1 MADQDA
7 LERLSAA
14 YRTEV
19 NEGTKERHITEMSTA
34 IRTAPPVPVPTGF
47 ALRRRIAGAAA
58 AVAVV
63 VAPVGMA
70 VAAEDAVPGEFLY
83 PLKQVTERVRAFID
97 DDIAA
102 THRVEE
108 AEHLVIRGAPIV
120 EITRAVER
128 AEAATSGLMED
139 RLLRPRL
146 ESVRERLRQQ
156 DELDSGARERE
167 ESPQSGRQDTPDG
180 DPGNVGPSGGQNT
193 PGEGS
198 ATTSVPG
205 SQGPGD
211 GEGARLQ
218 DGNGGNNQSAPPPP
232 HGNSDTG
239 APEGGSGTPEPDGS
253 GEGGTASPPTTAR
266 QNTEGA
272 SGS

>member
-19 NEGTKERHITEMSTA
+19 NEGTKERHIAEMSTA

-58 AVAVV
+58 AFAVV

-83 PLKQVTERVRAFID
+83 PVKQVTERVRAFVD

-128 AEAATSGLMED
+128 AEAATSGLTED

-146 ESVRERLRQQ
+146 ESIRERLRQQ
-156 DELDSGARERE
+156 DELELGARDSE
-167 ESPQSGRQDTPDG
+167 ESPQSGRQDTPDR
-180 DPGNVGPSGGQNT
+180 DPGNVGPSGGQST

-205 SQGPGD
+205 SSGPGD
-211 GEGARLQ
+211 GEEERPQ
-218 DGNGGNNQSAPPPP
+218 NGNGANSQSAPLPPN
-232 HGNSDTG
+232 GNSDTG
-239 APEGGSGTPEPDGS
+239 AQEGGSGTPEPDGN
-253 GEGGTASPPTTAR
+253 GEGGPASPPTTAQ
-266 QNTEGA
+266 QNGEGA

>member
-1 MADQDA
+1 MVDQDA

-19 NEGTKERHITEMSTA
+19 EEGTRERHIAEMSTA

-58 AVAVV
+58 AVVVV

-83 PLKQVTERVRAFID
+83 PVKQVTERVRSFVD

-108 AEHLVIRGAPIV
+108 AERLVIRGAPIV

-128 AEAATSGLMED
+128 AEAATSGLIED
-139 RLLRPRL
+139 RLLEPRL
-146 ESVRERLRQQ
+146 ESIREHLRQQ
-156 DELDSGARERE
+156 DELESGATERE
-167 ESPQSGRQDTPDG
+167 ESPQSGREDTPSR
-180 DPGNVGPSGGQNT
+180 DPGNVGPSGAQNT

-205 SQGPGD
+205 SPGPGNGD
-211 GEGARLQ
+211 GTRSQ
-218 DGNGGNNQSAPPPP
+218 DGSGENSQSPPPP
-232 HGNSDTG
+232 SGNSDTG
-239 APEGGSGTPEPDGS
+239 APEGGSGATETDGD
-253 GEGGTASPPTTAR
+253 GEGGPASPPSTAR
-266 QNTEGA
+266 QNSGGA